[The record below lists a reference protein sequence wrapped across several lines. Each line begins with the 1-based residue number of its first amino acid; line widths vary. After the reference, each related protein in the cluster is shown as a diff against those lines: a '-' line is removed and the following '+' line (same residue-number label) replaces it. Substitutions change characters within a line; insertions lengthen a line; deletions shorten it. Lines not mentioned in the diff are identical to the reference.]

1 MAKSS
6 KQVQVKVATDV
17 EDSEVEALEKK
28 VDDLKKKKLQMKL
41 EADTKKLD
49 ETQKKIEGLKVFLD
63 NVGNKNI
70 PINIDDE
77 QIQKAQA
84 ELEDLENDVVDLEIK
99 VADGELKAAK
109 ELEETLTD
117 TAEVTID
124 VDDGEVR
131 SASEEI
137 EGLSNKLMGIVGT
150 MGMLD
155 SATKMWEASTQRQST
170 QFYLGASLGTAKA
183 QEMQSVIQNI
193 VSKVPGDDTFMNM
206 ILSGSLAKET
216 SLTTDALSQ
225 EATVVAD
232 YLAGSVMQGKNA
244 LEAQQDLKSYIL
256 TGSVAEL
263 QSSSILSNQVDLLK
277 DKGTIQER
285 INALLEAE
293 QNEQVAGLSGYDTA
307 ANNLE
312 EFMGQIEKSRADLGD
327 FFLPLEQGAL
337 KAGIALNENLGG
349 GLTFAIAG
357 LEMAIPTAITGLSGI
372 GEAAR
377 GLSALKDGA
386 KWFKELGAVQKIYEA
401 VTSTLIPVQ
410 YAEGTAGWFSIGWIA
425 VAILAGIAL
434 GLAIVYLYNHSEKFR
449 NAVQWLGDKLKWLAG
464 ILVNTITGAVNQ
476 FSQII
481 QGIPKALQ
489 NCLDW
494 AYNLV
499 MNNPLVKALQW
510 LGEQAVNAF
519 SILGLGQRS
528 PGKIVKAMR
537 QELIWTQEAIEDSD
551 LAASTAKLGA
561 NVSNNFNPNL
571 NTINTARVNGVSGQ
585 GGGETIIFNLYGDVD
600 NDDRMRKIVDAVRR
614 ELAWNNKTAGRTI

>member
-63 NVGNKNI
+63 NVGNKNV

-614 ELAWNNKTAGRTI
+614 ELAWNNKTAGRTL